1 MYPQDV
7 LFNRCIAAVTGE
19 THTARINLRFLWGA
33 EIIMTTTSSKKV
45 VNVNQDSQK
54 TKNPRPAIK
63 RSRFHTLR
71 VIASVGR
78 ELLGRM
84 LDLTGNGTYKLTSVK
99 PELKEDNKGSIT
111 VGDKTFYRVF
121 ASRGQ
126 KGLFAALISA
136 YDIFEAQRIWAK
148 KIENTKDFEAWESS
162 AEAQRQFEA
171 VELLTGVKVSE
182 DQKKVLYNKYLS
194 DRGLQANDGNGDD
207 ANDDN
212 DDDK

>member
-1 MYPQDV
+1 M
-7 LFNRCIAAVTGE
+7 FNRCIAAVTGE

-78 ELLGRM
+78 ELKDGGSILGRM

-99 PELKEDNKGSIT
+99 PELKEDNRGTIT

-162 AEAQRQFEA
+162 ADAQRQFEA
-171 VELLTGVKVSE
+171 VELLTGIKVSDE
-182 DQKKVLYNKYLS
+182 QKKVLYNKYLS
-194 DRGLQANDGNGDD
+194 DRGLQA
-207 ANDDN
+207 DDN
-212 DDDK
+212 DETEDGDDK